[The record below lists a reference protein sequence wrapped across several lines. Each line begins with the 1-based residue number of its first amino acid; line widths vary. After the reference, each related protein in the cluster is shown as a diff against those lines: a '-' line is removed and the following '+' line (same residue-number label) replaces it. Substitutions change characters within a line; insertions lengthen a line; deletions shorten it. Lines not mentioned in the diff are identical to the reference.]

1 MKVQRP
7 FLQVFAVPESELQ
20 VFKSC
25 CKKVTFF
32 LFSKISNFYAGMS
45 GGSHLIVTPQGKTLQ
60 TNPNDTVMGSTKVN
74 DFVSGNE
81 GSMPLGANMKD
92 TNQRLDK
99 LNQNIETLVNL
110 TRGNAG
116 KIIDGIGG
124 LT

>member
-1 MKVQRP
+1 
-7 FLQVFAVPESELQ
+7 
-20 VFKSC
+20 
-25 CKKVTFF
+25 
-32 LFSKISNFYAGMS
+32 
-45 GGSHLIVTPQGKTLQ
+45 
-60 TNPNDTVMGSTKVN
+60 MGSTKVN